1 MTKNHTIYSIK
12 SNFCNQYM
20 VWIKPIFD
28 SKVPN
33 FKYTRNLTICM
44 GENRSQGKIRV
55 IGVSI

>member
-28 SKVPN
+28 SKGPN
-33 FKYTRNLTICM
+33 FKCTRKLPSVW
-44 GENRSQGKIRV
+44 EKIALKTEL
-55 IGVSI
+55 G